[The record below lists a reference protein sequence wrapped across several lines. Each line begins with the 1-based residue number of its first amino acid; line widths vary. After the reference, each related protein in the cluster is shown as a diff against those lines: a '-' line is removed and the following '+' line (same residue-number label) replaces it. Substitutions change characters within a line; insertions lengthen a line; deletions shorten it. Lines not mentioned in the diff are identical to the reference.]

1 MKAASASKRPNP
13 FTPGSGIIPD
23 HVVGRQEEIQLL
35 EEYLQ
40 DIVENRQKDGLL
52 PHTAPSPIVL
62 TGPRGVGKTLLLGLL
77 EREAK
82 KMKAHP
88 VRLSQAADVAEGDM
102 MARLVQAIA
111 GDEGEGFWERFKGV
125 NLTACGFGVSIEVH
139 QKALAG
145 FKEMLKT
152 KLEKKSL
159 VFLLDEVQHYQP
171 SYLGLI
177 LTTVQELIN
186 SNYPLLMVIAG
197 TPDLNSHLM
206 KTKTSF
212 MIRSETLSINLL
224 EEKDVR
230 KGLKLPF
237 DSRGIAVKE
246 DALRKMQSLTD
257 KYPYF
262 VQTVGHA
269 VWTTLRRE
277 KKKKKIVDLQL
288 VEKARRRMEEK
299 RDEFYSKIYQEM
311 HDDKLRVYAQ
321 QVADIIKLNGNQPIS
336 RAVLEEELEQT
347 SKDLLK
353 PAAEIVKSF
362 QDRGFLCPGAK
373 GYLSLGIPS
382 FLSFLEEM
390 NAAETKQRENLK
402 KAREKQQRMIEGME
416 EEPDLLDVTR
426 YINAEDTAGTKSLR
440 IEVSLGL
447 GEEWNIK
454 ADRDKIYT
462 VVFPNG
468 EKGTYRVN
476 RIEDHRDNPHRDFS
490 SFPGIILYLGGKID
504 DGFDDTGMADRPDV
518 DSWQNKPSTRG

>member
-13 FTPGSGIIPD
+13 FTPGFGIIPD

-88 VRLSQAADVAEGDM
+88 VRISQAADVAKGDM

-111 GDEGEGFWERFKGV
+111 GDEGETILERFKGV
-125 NLTACGFGVSIEVH
+125 NLTVEGTGVEIEFH
-139 QKALAG
+139 RKALAG
-145 FKEMLKT
+145 FKEIIKS
-152 KLEKKSL
+152 KLADKSM
-159 VFLLDEVQHYQP
+159 VFLLDEVQHYQA

-186 SNYPLLMVIAG
+186 SNHPLLVVLAG
-197 TPDLNSHLM
+197 TPDLSSHLM

-212 MIRSETLSINLL
+212 MVRSETIYINLL
-224 EEKDVR
+224 EDKEVR
-230 KGLKLPF
+230 KGLKQPF
-237 DSRGIAVKE
+237 DDRGIAVKE
-246 DALRKMQSLTD
+246 DALQKMQSLTD
-257 KYPYF
+257 NYPYF

-269 VWTTLRRE
+269 VWTTLRKE
-277 KKKKKIVDLQL
+277 KKKRETVDLQL
-288 VEKARRRMEEK
+288 VEKARKRMDEK

-311 HDDKLRVYAQ
+311 HDDKLRIHAQ
-321 QVADIIKLNGNQPIS
+321 QVAEIIKLNGNQPIS
-336 RAVLEEELEQT
+336 RAVLEEELERT
-347 SKDLLK
+347 SKNLLK
-353 PAAEIVKSF
+353 PAADIVKSF

-382 FLSFLEEM
+382 FLSFLEKMSVDE
-390 NAAETKQRENLK
+390 AQQREDLK
-402 KAREKQQRMIEGME
+402 KARDKQQRMIEGME

-426 YINAEDTAGTKSLR
+426 YIRSGEAANSQNLR
-440 IEVSLGL
+440 IEIPLGL
-447 GEEWNIK
+447 GEEWNI
-454 ADRDKIYT
+454 AAERDKIYT
-462 VVFPNG
+462 VVLPNG

-476 RIEDHRDNPHRDFS
+476 RIEDHRENPYRDLS
-490 SFPGIILYLGGKID
+490 SFSGIILYLGGKIGE
-504 DGFDDTGMADRPDV
+504 GFDNTGMADRLDV
-518 DSWQNKPSTRG
+518 NSWNNKPTTRR